1 MTCFEIR
8 QDGICFGERKEPVL
22 SFTDFLENKSR
33 LPLLGEEKDLC
44 LSNLLIRLLQETGEE
59 KRASCLLADC
69 FLAKMH
75 MASPGFR
82 KVLLIGGKEAA
93 GHYQMLLEAFH
104 PLSSFLWLEPQKLFE
119 DLGKA
124 DFDLIL
130 LWEENELKKPEEVLK
145 ALGSLAAPG
154 AYLMLW
160 TKGDALL
167 KELFFLHFGGEE
179 YELEDGVMLVSLPP
193 AAEP

>member
-8 QDGICFGERKEPVL
+8 QEGICFGERKEPVL

-33 LPLLGEEKDLC
+33 LPLLGEEKDYCLC
-44 LSNLLIRLLQETGEE
+44 NLLIRLQQEAGEE
-59 KRASCLLADC
+59 NRDACLLADC
-69 FLAKMH
+69 ILAKMH

-93 GHYQMLLEAFH
+93 CHYQMLLKAFH
-104 PLSSFLWLEPQKLFE
+104 PLSAFHWLEPQNLFE

-130 LWEENELKKPEEVLK
+130 LWEENELKSPEEALK
-145 ALGSLAAPG
+145 ALGELASPG

-160 TKGDALL
+160 TKRDALL
-167 KELFFLHFGGEE
+167 KDLFFLHFGGEE

-193 AAEP
+193 AEEP